1 MNKPKV
7 TAVIPVYNTEAY
19 VEQAVRSVMEQTLR
33 EIEIVVVNDGSTD
46 GSLAIVERLAA
57 EDGRIVI
64 FSQPNKGL
72 SEARNAGIDRAHGEF
87 IHFMDSDDVL
97 EPDTYELCYRRA
109 ADERLDFVFFDAE
122 SFGAA
127 ESGADW
133 LDYRRVA
140 AVGEE
145 VRPGAAQLTLMLD
158 KRCYRASACLSFIRT
173 EYLLAQGLRFYPRII
188 HEDELFTPQLYLGA
202 ARTAGIPR
210 SFFRRRVREGSIMGR
225 RFSQRSLDGYMTVLA
240 ELERYADARENE
252 AKRSD
257 KAPMSNRRRN
267 GQEMRSAEEARR
279 IVDRL
284 TSYILRPVT
293 YHAATLPTASRL
305 RLAGLLVR
313 RYARHVT
320 LRRIALLLLRA
331 PLKRMKGIF
340 GQQA

>member
-46 GSLAIVERLAA
+46 RSLAVVERLAA

-97 EPDTYELCYRRA
+97 EPDAYDLCYRRA

-210 SFFRRRVREGSIMGR
+210 AFFRRRVREGSIMGR

-240 ELERYADARENE
+240 ELKRYASGKGEQARQI
-252 AKRSD
+252 A
-257 KAPMSNRRRN
+257 A
-267 GQEMRSAEEARR
+267 
-279 IVDRL
+279 RL
-284 TSYILRPVT
+284 TGYILRPVT